1 MTVKLPTK
9 ISLGH
14 TDINIKLIESGVALE
29 IGEQQG
35 SYSYRTNTIYLDE
48 ERIEGAAGIDLVLHE
63 LGHAIFYQYKMQADE
78 EHIVNSMAT
87 GYTEIF
93 KRNPL
98 LLQWV
103 MKELGNNDRRKS

>member
-14 TDINIKLIESGVALE
+14 TDINIKLIESGVALD

-48 ERIEGAAGIDLVLHE
+48 EEKIIGENTDVYGLQAAYIKEIIESKAVKKKVL
-63 LGHAIFYQYKMQADE
+63 INPQYHYLIQ
-78 EHIVNSMAT
+78 
-87 GYTEIF
+87 
-93 KRNPL
+93 
-98 LLQWV
+98 
-103 MKELGNNDRRKS
+103 